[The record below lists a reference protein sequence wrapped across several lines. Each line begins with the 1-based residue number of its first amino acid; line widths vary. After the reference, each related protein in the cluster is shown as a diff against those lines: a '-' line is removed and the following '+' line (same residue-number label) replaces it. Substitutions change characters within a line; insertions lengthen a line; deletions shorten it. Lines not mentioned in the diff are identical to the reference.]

1 MYCSHVNFVKR
12 YFRESR
18 RGAPGLARSISVG
31 IPPDVEATLDRNTGF
46 SHGQAVPEADRG
58 ENKEK
63 IGLRKLFS
71 FPAIPIQDEEN
82 DQVSALPNQFA

>member
-1 MYCSHVNFVKR
+1 MFVVMAMYCSHVSFVKR

-31 IPPDVEATLDRNTGF
+31 IPPDVEATLDRHTGF

-58 ENKEK
+58 EKPEK
-63 IGLRKLFS
+63 IGLQKLLS
-71 FPAIPIQDEEN
+71 FAGIPIEEEEN
-82 DQVSALPNQFA
+82 D